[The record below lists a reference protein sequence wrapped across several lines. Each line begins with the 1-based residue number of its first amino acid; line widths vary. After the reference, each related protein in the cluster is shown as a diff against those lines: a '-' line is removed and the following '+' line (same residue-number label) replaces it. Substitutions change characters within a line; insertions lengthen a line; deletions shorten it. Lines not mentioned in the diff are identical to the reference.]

1 MRMLR
6 DKEEILPVVRVPYE
20 LLGCPNI
27 AHFAIRFRK
36 PYDMTSRFRSATLVA
51 ALAVVGVVAPAAQ
64 AAPYKR
70 VAALTPFT
78 ANTLAA
84 LGVRPVAIGQ
94 TLGGHDRLDP
104 RLRGVPTLAL
114 SHPNG
119 PNLEQLAVRNPQL
132 VLSAPIWKKG
142 EPGMRKLGM
151 KVAYSDPD
159 SVHDLVGETKRI
171 GALVGKRAAAA
182 RLAARQTA
190 QVAAAT
196 KNIKK
201 HPTVLLI
208 MGVGRTSYAMLRN
221 SWGGDIVRR
230 AGGRLLTGG
239 LTASGGYAR
248 ISDEAVVARD
258 PDVIIAVPHGA
269 AADIPAIARY
279 LSNKAGWK
287 DTKAARHHN
296 VYVSTGNSLL
306 QAYTDPGRT
315 IRDVRAKFLGN

>member
-1 MRMLR
+1 M
-6 DKEEILPVVRVPYE
+6 
-20 LLGCPNI
+20 
-27 AHFAIRFRK
+27 
-36 PYDMTSRFRSATLVA
+36 SRSRPATTLALAA
-51 ALAVVGVVAPAAQ
+51 ALAVVGVVSPAAQ
-64 AAPYKR
+64 ARTYKR

-94 TLGGHDRLDP
+94 TLGGHDRLDA
-104 RLRGVPTLAL
+104 RLKGVPALAL

-142 EPGMRKLGM
+142 EPGMKKLGM
-151 KVAYSDPD
+151 KVAYSDPT
-159 SVHDLVGETKRI
+159 SVHDLVGETRKI
-171 GALVGKRAAAA
+171 GALVGKPAVAARVAAA
-182 RLAARQTA
+182 QTE

-196 KNIKK
+196 KNIRKR
-201 HPTVLLI
+201 PTVLLI
-208 MGVGRTSYAMLRN
+208 MGVGRTSYAMLQN

-248 ISDEAVVARD
+248 ISDEAVVARN

-269 AADIPAIARY
+269 VADLPKLARY
-279 LSNKAGWK
+279 LATKAGWK
-287 DTKAARHHN
+287 TTKAARHHK

-315 IRDVRAKFLGN
+315 IRDVRTTFLGN